1 MLVTSC
7 VGTLDNSPAKP
18 SLPTTPARKPE
29 EQGHYLVCHTPAHPP
44 VGYYGIP
51 SIDDTSSKRIVQPSL
66 VQIPDLLIM

>member
-18 SLPTTPARKPE
+18 SLPTIPARKPE
-29 EQGHYLVCHTPAHPP
+29 EQEHYLVCHTPAHPP